1 MKHAG
6 KILILLV
13 LIFGPVVLLAQN
25 DKEKIEALRVAFIN
39 KKLELSISESEKFWP
54 VYNEYNEKLRAVKK
68 NLRQSY
74 KRKPEIISDADAE
87 ELFKLE
93 IQTKQAEL
101 DLYKQYSERLKQ
113 IVGVKKMVILHL
125 AEEEF
130 RQKVL
135 EIVKG
140 KSD

>member
-39 KKLELSISESEKFWP
+39 KKLELSTSESEKFWP

-74 KRKPEIISDADAE
+74 KRKPDIISDADAE

-93 IQTKQAEL
+93 AQTKQAEL